1 MSAAATPVRHGYR
14 GYVTS
19 REFGGARIPVPVQSL
34 VLRDYC
40 VRKGYVYKLHLNE
53 NMFPHSYLVLEGIV
67 RDLSE
72 FEGVLMCSM
81 YMLPQRASRRAA
93 IYEAIF
99 GQGATLHLVLE
110 DIVLRSMADTA
121 AVEDVLSAAVR
132 LPLCPERI
140 PEDLVGPDW

>member
-1 MSAAATPVRHGYR
+1 MSQPNRQGYR

-40 VRKGYVYKLHLNE
+40 ARKGLLYKLHLNE
-53 NMFPHSYLVLEGIV
+53 NMFPNSYLVLEGLV

-81 YMLPQRASRRAA
+81 FMLPQRAERRAA
-93 IYEAIF
+93 VYRRIF
-99 GQGATLHLVLE
+99 EQGAELHLVLE
-110 DIVLRSMADTA
+110 DIVLRKFADTT
-121 AVEDVLSAAVR
+121 AVERVLSAALL
-132 LPLCPERI
+132 LPQCPTRI
-140 PEDLVGPDW
+140 PEELIGPDW

>member
-1 MSAAATPVRHGYR
+1 MTISRPDRRGYR

-40 VRKGYVYKLHLNE
+40 NRKGLLYKLHLNE

-72 FEGVLMCSM
+72 FEGLLMCSM
-81 YMLPQRASRRAA
+81 FMLPQRAERRMA
-93 IYEAIF
+93 IYKKVF
-99 GQGATLHLVLE
+99 GQGAELHLVLE
-110 DIVLRSMADTA
+110 DIVLRKLSDTV
-121 AVEDVLSAAVR
+121 AVEGVLSAALL
-132 LPLCPERI
+132 LPHCPTHI
-140 PEDLVGPDW
+140 PDGLIKSGW

>member
-1 MSAAATPVRHGYR
+1 MSQPNRQGYR

-40 VRKGYVYKLHLNE
+40 ARKGLLYKLHLNE
-53 NMFPHSYLVLEGIV
+53 NMFPNSYLVLEGLV

-81 YMLPQRASRRAA
+81 FMLPQRAERRAA
-93 IYEAIF
+93 VYRRIF
-99 GQGATLHLVLE
+99 EQGAELHLVLE
-110 DIVLRSMADTA
+110 DILLRKFADTT
-121 AVEDVLSAAVR
+121 AVERVLSAALL
-132 LPLCPERI
+132 LPQCPTRI
-140 PEDLVGPDW
+140 PEELIGPDW